1 MIYTAI
7 FSLAVGM
14 VMIGQWSFS
23 YLSNQIPEL
32 EHERIR
38 ISFHIVGE
46 MVTAI
51 SLIISG
57 IALLA
62 NQPWAQSAYLLS
74 LGMLFYTVI
83 VSPGYFA
90 QQGDWKWVAI
100 FGLLLA
106 AGIIS
111 LIPVL

>member
-7 FSLAVGM
+7 FSLVVGLG
-14 VMIGQWSFS
+14 MIGQWSLS
-23 YLSNQIPEL
+23 YLSKQIPEL
-32 EHERIR
+32 KDEPVRIM
-38 ISFHIVGE
+38 FHIAGE
-46 MVTAI
+46 MVTALV
-51 SLIISG
+51 LIVSG

-62 NQPWAQSAYLLS
+62 GQPWARSAYLVS

-100 FGLLLA
+100 FGLLFV

-111 LIPVL
+111 LIPIL